1 VLNRYFEILK
11 WQNLASYIKPISVLE
26 ATKQACCSNCRDF
39 TPNGVGE
46 YAGKALYYENTKQ
59 NKSFS

>member
-26 ATKQACCSNCRDF
+26 ATKQVLAL
-39 TPNGVGE
+39 TAGILPNGVGE
-46 YAGKALYYENTKQ
+46 YAGGIVL
-59 NKSFS
+59 